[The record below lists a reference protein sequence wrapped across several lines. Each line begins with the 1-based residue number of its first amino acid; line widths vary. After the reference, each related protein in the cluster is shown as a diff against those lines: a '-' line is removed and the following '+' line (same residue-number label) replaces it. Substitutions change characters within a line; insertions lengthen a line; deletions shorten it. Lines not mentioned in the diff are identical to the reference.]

1 MTTPLRHI
9 LTARGVLSG
18 LRDAMYRQMSSV
30 DDLTLLNHHP
40 DTWIL
45 NTSLVVLA
53 TSTVF
58 LQQGLIAGSC
68 RSQSNFLQ
76 TMKKDDKIRPWKQF
90 TRTERIVKAM
100 AIVLICIFAKN
111 VESVR

>member
-58 LQQGLIAGSC
+58 LQ
-68 RSQSNFLQ
+68 
-76 TMKKDDKIRPWKQF
+76 TTKKDDKIRPWKQF

>member
-1 MTTPLRHI
+1 MTTPLRNI

-18 LRDAMYRQMSSV
+18 LRDAMYRQMSSA
-30 DDLTLLNHHP
+30 DDLSLLNHHP

-68 RSQSNFLQ
+68 RSPSNFLQ

-90 TRTERIVKAM
+90 TRTERIVKAV

>member
-1 MTTPLRHI
+1 MTTPLRNI

-18 LRDAMYRQMSSV
+18 LRDAMYRQMSSA

-68 RSQSNFLQ
+68 RSPSNA
-76 TMKKDDKIRPWKQF
+76 MKKDDKIRPWKQF
-90 TRTERIVKAM
+90 TRTERIVKAV